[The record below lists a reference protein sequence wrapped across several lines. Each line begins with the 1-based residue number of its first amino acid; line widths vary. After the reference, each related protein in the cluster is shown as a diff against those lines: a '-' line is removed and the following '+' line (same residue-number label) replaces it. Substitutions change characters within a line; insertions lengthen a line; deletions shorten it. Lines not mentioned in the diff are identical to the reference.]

1 MAPGMIPLACA
12 DVTAQHI
19 AHCRSQKTTA
29 VRGKERGKINNAY
42 HWKAKTI
49 GSTGKAAVLVKTC
62 IVPPCTSASLSLCF
76 SISKSE
82 TAESSATSLGL
93 SCILTW
99 SKISV
104 KDNSHLTHT
113 HTHIHQKR
121 KKKKRRRGKREKGLE
136 KPAVHSKEKCSITHK
151 NSKFYYFQCKSLSF
165 LLRKKKKGALKF
177 LAVTFPYKPITGLA
191 HL

>member
-49 GSTGKAAVLVKTC
+49 GSTGKAAVLIKTC

-93 SCILTW
+93 SSILTW

-104 KDNSHLTHT
+104 KDNSHHTHT
-113 HTHIHQKR
+113 HTHTYTKKEKK
-121 KKKKRRRGKREKGLE
+121 KKKKRKKRKGTRE
-136 KPAVHSKEKCSITHK
+136 TCCT
-151 NSKFYYFQCKSLSF
+151 
-165 LLRKKKKGALKF
+165 
-177 LAVTFPYKPITGLA
+177 
-191 HL
+191 